1 MVTAELAVTT
11 LTAFTLLI
19 MMCWGIYLVIMQ
31 VRCIDTASAVARQAA
46 RGDQTALAHAR
57 AMAPRGARVTV
68 QRRPELVTVTV
79 LVTAQPLARGLAA
92 VPLRAQAAVVPEPEG
107 VGG

>member
-46 RGDQTALAHAR
+46 RGDQTALAHAK
-57 AMAPRGARVTV
+57 AMAPQGAQVTV

-79 LVTAQPLARGLAA
+79 RVMAQPLARGLAA
-92 VPLRAQAAVVPEPEG
+92 VPLSAQAAVVPEPEG
-107 VGG
+107 VG